1 MASAKTTE
9 MPTVATI
16 TAGQPGWPISTIV
29 NAPTMISSPW
39 AKLIRPMIPKMSPI
53 PSAYRAYCDPKVTAS
68 MTCWRKT
75 VTALDPQVR
84 GREVLHPQD
93 LLLRARVRDAPR
105 AKDVRAVGE
114 LD

>member
-1 MASAKTTE
+1 
-9 MPTVATI
+9 
-16 TAGQPGWPISTIV
+16 
-29 NAPTMISSPW
+29 
-39 AKLIRPMIPKMSPI
+39 
-53 PSAYRAYCDPKVTAS
+53 

-105 AKDVRAVGE
+105 AKDVGAVGE
-114 LD
+114 LDGAGGGLLHEQDRDALLVELLEHVEDDVDHDRRQAKRGLVQEEQARPREERTRDRELLLLAAGK